1 MKYESE
7 PEEAYLDRNLCVQTM
22 VRMASELGYNTG
34 IRDDGNWSIF
44 YIDLPT
50 GQVSWHI
57 PKLDIVGMFPEYL
70 DKWDGH
76 DVETKRNRLREFI
89 ESKEEDQNN
98 TKFKMN
104 LKNIT
109 IGKEDR
115 DREFMSL
122 TEVFILT
129 RLYVESDGSESS
141 SEIKR
146 EAYFLN
152 GNDVDEIE
160 EAIENLRSLGY
171 IQYEDRRFT
180 ITEAGKEQLQKV
192 AKFEDRVE

>member
-1 MKYESE
+1 MKYESD

-22 VRMASELGYNTG
+22 VRMASELGYKTG

-57 PKLDIVGMFPEYL
+57 PKLDIVGMFPYYL
-70 DKWDGH
+70 DDWDGH
-76 DVETKRNRLREFI
+76 DVETKRNRLIEFI
-89 ESKEEDQNN
+89 ESKENDQYN
-98 TKFKMN
+98 TKFKMK

-109 IGKEDR
+109 ISKEDR

-129 RLYVESDGSESS
+129 RLYVVPDGSEAS

-146 EAYFLN
+146 EAFFIN
-152 GNDVDEIE
+152 GNNVDEIE

-171 IQYEDRRFT
+171 IEYEDKKFT

-192 AKFEDRVE
+192 AKFEDKA

>member
-1 MKYESE
+1 MATEKEWNDNTNS
-7 PEEAYLDRNLCVQTM
+7 LRN
-22 VRMASELGYNTG
+22 G
-34 IRDDGNWSIF
+34 ID
-44 YIDLPT
+44 
-50 GQVSWHI
+50 
-57 PKLDIVGMFPEYL
+57 
-70 DKWDGH
+70 
-76 DVETKRNRLREFI
+76 NRHFR
-89 ESKEEDQNN
+89 
-98 TKFKMN
+98 TN
-104 LKNIT
+104 LKSIT

-152 GNDVDEIE
+152 GNDADEIE
-160 EAIENLRSLGY
+160 EAIENLRSMGY
-171 IQYEDRRFT
+171 IEYEDKRFT

-192 AKFEDRVE
+192 AKFEDGVE